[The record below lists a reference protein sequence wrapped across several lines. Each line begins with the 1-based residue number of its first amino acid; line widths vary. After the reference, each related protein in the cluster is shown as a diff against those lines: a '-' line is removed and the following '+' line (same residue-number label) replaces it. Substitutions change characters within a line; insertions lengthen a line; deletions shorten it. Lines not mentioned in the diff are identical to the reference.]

1 MLAVSSCHIM
11 LFYCLYSQLGV
22 TMKKITLIV
31 SVLLFFFTA
40 VASAHGPVR
49 QKAEETITINA
60 PAPLGT

>member
-1 MLAVSSCHIM
+1 
-11 LFYCLYSQLGV
+11 
-22 TMKKITLIV
+22 MKKITLIV

-60 PAPLGT
+60 PADKVWAHYQKLWGYVLASRYF